1 MFITE
6 DHNQLQGVGGRGGGG
21 EEEGRGLS
29 EKVTSKEGGPI

>member
-21 EEEGRGLS
+21 RR
-29 EKVTSKEGGPI
+29 KEGV